1 MPAPKTTLGTY
12 WLPLG
17 DVTDS
22 HGVPV
27 DQYTELPLDYGQSV
41 YVTRQI
47 RGVLMRIAW
56 MGYTLVTYALLALCD
71 FILSLEWLDWVLAP
85 LTLLANSLQGVL
97 DRAGIIGLGIAI
109 ARSIAQRHHGG
120 LDLRP
125 RTDAP
130 GLRAELWWP
139 VAGTDTPARE
149 VDA

>member
-1 MPAPKTTLGTY
+1 KTTLGTY

-56 MGYTLVTYALLALCD
+56 MGYTLVTYAVLALCD

-97 DRAGIIGLGIAI
+97 D
-109 ARSIAQRHHGG
+109 
-120 LDLRP
+120 
-125 RTDAP
+125 
-130 GLRAELWWP
+130 
-139 VAGTDTPARE
+139 
-149 VDA
+149 